1 MEENEK
7 VILFDGLCNL
17 CNGAVT
23 FIIKRDPGDA
33 FRFAALQS
41 DIGQKLLT
49 GHRID
54 STKVDSIVLI
64 DGDRHY
70 IKSSAAL
77 NIARHLSGGYPLLYG
92 FMVLPR
98 FIRDRIY
105 DLIANNRYKW
115 FGKRDSCMVP
125 TPQLQAKF
133 LHK

>member
-1 MEENEK
+1 MEGNEK

-23 FIIKRDPGDA
+23 FIIKRDSGDA

-41 DIGQKLLT
+41 DIGQKLIQSH
-49 GHRID
+49 GID

-98 FIRDRIY
+98 FIRDWIY

>member
-1 MEENEK
+1 GGCK
-7 VILFDGLCNL
+7 HCKDAVTCITKLAVDDGL
-17 CNGAVT
+17 
-23 FIIKRDPGDA
+23 
-33 FRFAALQS
+33 RFGALQS
-41 DIGQKLLT
+41 DIGKKLLT
-49 GHRID
+49 GHIID

-98 FIRDRIY
+98 FIRDWIY

>member
-1 MEENEK
+1 MEGNEK

-23 FIIKRDPGDA
+23 FIIKRDPDDA

-41 DIGQKLLT
+41 DIGQKLIQSH
-49 GHRID
+49 GID

-77 NIARHLSGGYPLLYG
+77 NIARHLSAALW
-92 FMVLPR
+92 
-98 FIRDRIY
+98 IY